1 MGTSTS
7 SNGPNGGVSFDPPWL
22 DEIEMPGSTTSSDAS
37 KENDLGLQDEDID
50 NTKINIA
57 PPRRF
62 SATRRAL
69 NNYAQ
74 SGDSDSLRKALGH
87 YSRTGMGGARN
98 VANRMRT
105 STKSASALFGVLRS
119 AREGNDPEIN
129 EWVSTLTSRNAS
141 ADEILDEI
149 INMVTPFGGSIDE
162 ISCRESMAQALEN
175 LIINNPQIDLLNLKD
190 NDIWNIIESFLSYE
204 AFNRLCLDIG
214 QSFEKSS
221 LAPKIKVARMNEMHS
236 YLESEIFIQVEKL
249 RESSENFTPNQLN
262 DILQDALSNTFYV
275 YEGAL

>member
-1 MGTSTS
+1 MGTSAS

-22 DEIEMPGSTTSSDAS
+22 DDIEIPGSSMPPDSPNENAPNLPDEHIDPS
-37 KENDLGLQDEDID
+37 KDS
-50 NTKINIA
+50 IA

-62 SATRRAL
+62 SNARRAL
-69 NNYAQ
+69 SDYTR

-119 AREGNDPEIN
+119 AREGADPEIK
-129 EWVSTLTSRNAS
+129 EWVSALTSRNAS
-141 ADEILDEI
+141 ASEIADEI
-149 INMVTPFGGSIDE
+149 ISMVTPLGGSIDE
-162 ISCRESMAQALEN
+162 TSCKESMAQALYN
-175 LIINNPQIDLLNLKD
+175 IIAKNPQIDLLNLSD
-190 NDIWNIIESFLSYE
+190 NNIWNLIESFLGYE
-204 AFNRLCLDIG
+204 AFKRLCLDIG

-221 LAPKIKVARMNEMHS
+221 LTPTVKVYRMNEMHR
-236 YLESEIFIQVEKL
+236 YLEAEIYVQVEKL
-249 RESSENFTPNQLN
+249 RENNKNATSNQLN
-262 DILQDALSNTFYV
+262 DILQDALSSTFYV